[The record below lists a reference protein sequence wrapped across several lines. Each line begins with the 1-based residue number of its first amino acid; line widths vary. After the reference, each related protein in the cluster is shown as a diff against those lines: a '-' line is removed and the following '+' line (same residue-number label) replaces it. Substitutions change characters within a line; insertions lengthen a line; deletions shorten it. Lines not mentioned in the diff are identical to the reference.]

1 MLAKIHTLTI
11 TSERKTIQFITLF
24 FGKLEGTFRIYQSR
38 KNIRKV
44 VMLEVKGRRDRELY
58 IPRIVF
64 DIHYSERLSIGKES
78 LID

>member
-1 MLAKIHTLTI
+1 MLAKNTYTHNHVKTQDNPIHHI
-11 TSERKTIQFITLF
+11 I

-44 VMLEVKGRRDRELY
+44 VMLEEKERRDRELH